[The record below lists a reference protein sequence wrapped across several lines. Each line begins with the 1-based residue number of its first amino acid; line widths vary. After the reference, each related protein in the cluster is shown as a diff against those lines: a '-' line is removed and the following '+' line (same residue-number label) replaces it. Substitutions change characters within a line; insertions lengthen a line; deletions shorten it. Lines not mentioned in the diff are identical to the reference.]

1 MDPVNDVDVAKS
13 PRQWLLVIVMDV
25 LVLAELCVAM
35 YLATSSVED
44 FTATFIKAFFGM
56 LIPTLLIGVL
66 AKRRLR
72 SAATAVRAHQPV
84 EEQRLTS

>member
-1 MDPVNDVDVAKS
+1 MDPINEADVVKS

-25 LVLAELCVAM
+25 LVLGELCVAM
-35 YLATSSVED
+35 YLAVASAED

-56 LIPTLLIGVL
+56 LIPTLVIGVL

-72 SAATAVRAHQPV
+72 PETVKA
-84 EEQRLTS
+84 